1 MRVIPA
7 GRFTAQS
14 VERRLTVTIR
24 IVVAVFSL
32 FLLST
37 ISITG
42 VSAYHSYLLS
52 VQQLRAGLTKAPSMP
67 QKGFI
72 LIDVRSAEEHAT
84 GFIPGTDLN
93 IEFRDIQARHR
104 EIGAQLEDH
113 LVVYCQSGHR
123 SNIAAETLADL
134 GYRHVYNVTG
144 SMNAWLAAG
153 FPVESGHR

>member
-1 MRVIPA
+1 MPRIIITLVSLLLLSVI
-7 GRFTAQS
+7 
-14 VERRLTVTIR
+14 TIR
-24 IVVAVFSL
+24 
-32 FLLST
+32 T
-37 ISITG
+37 
-42 VSAYHSYLLS
+42 VSADHSYQLS
-52 VQQLRAGLTKAPSMP
+52 VQQLRAGLNSAPSMN

-93 IEFRDIQARHR
+93 IDFREIKTRHR
-104 EIGAQLEDH
+104 DIGAQLDGH
-113 LVVYCQSGHR
+113 VVVYCQSGHR

-153 FPVESGHR
+153 FPIESGPR

>member
-1 MRVIPA
+1 M
-7 GRFTAQS
+7 TM
-14 VERRLTVTIR
+14 R
-24 IVVAVFSL
+24 IVVAVLGLLLL
-32 FLLST
+32 FAS
-37 ISITG
+37 SING
-42 VSAYHSYLLS
+42 VSAHHSYLLS
-52 VQQLRAGLTKAPSMP
+52 IQQLRAGLTKAPSMS

-72 LIDVRSAEEHAT
+72 LIDVRSVEEHAT

-93 IEFRDIQARHR
+93 IEFREIQARHR

-153 FPVESGHR
+153 FPVESGRR